1 MAKLTGVKIIG
12 LDGLRSRIEQA
23 IRQHENKI
31 RETLEEIGTCAVDES
46 VQRAPIDEGMLTES
60 IEKHLGEDE
69 DGHAVAVRIPN
80 NSPASPYAL
89 RMHEDAGELGPKS
102 EQKQNKVGVYVGR
115 KYITRGIEAGK
126 PKFEEIIAENL
137 KV

>member
-12 LDGLRSRIEQA
+12 LEGLRARIEQV
-23 IRQHENKI
+23 IRQQKGRIEKA
-31 RETLEEIGTCAVDES
+31 LSEIGDVGVYES
-46 VQRAPIDEGMLTES
+46 ALRAPVDEGMLTES

-69 DGHAVAVRIPN
+69 DGKAVAVRIPN
-80 NSPASPYAL
+80 NAPAAPYAL
-89 RMHEDAGELGPKS
+89 RMHEDQYKLGPKS
-102 EQKQNKVGVYVGR
+102 ERKQNKVGVDVGR

-126 PKFEEIIAENL
+126 PKFEDIIADNL

>member
-12 LDGLRSRIEQA
+12 LEGLRARIEQA
-23 IRQHENKI
+23 VRQHEAKI
-31 RETLEEIGTCAVDES
+31 QKALEEIGDEGVYES
-46 VQRAPIDEGMLTES
+46 ALRAPIDEGMLTES

-80 NSPASPYAL
+80 NSPAAPYAL
-89 RMHEDAGELGPKS
+89 RMHEDEYKLGPKS
-102 EQKQNKVGVYVGR
+102 EQKQNKVGVDVGR

-126 PKFEEIIAENL
+126 KQFEEIIAENL